1 MFLEVFVADSDARTV
16 SVWVSNDLLAE
27 LDAYAAAEER
37 SRSWVIVKA
46 IERFLREERKRRDW
60 DAPTEEESHPR
71 PGR

>member
-1 MFLEVFVADSDARTV
+1 MADSDARTV
-16 SVWVSNDLLAE
+16 SVWLPNDILAE

-46 IERFLREERKRRDW
+46 IKRFLREERDRREQD
-60 DAPTEEESHPR
+60 TLTKEESHPR